1 MWFHHSKSEESMFDK
16 EPDAINEE
24 GTKWWID
31 HSSNHYA
38 HKPDSFGTTLEEIE
52 CFYIETKD
60 GFRTRLIVCN
70 DNVIYDNQALD
81 AIGYQ
86 IDFYKLLKRDAKG
99 VFPPPEQKKKKKAKK
114 DPFKRVI
121 RREAASR

>member
-1 MWFHHSKSEESMFDK
+1 MFDV

-31 HSSNHYA
+31 HSSNRYA
-38 HKPDSFGTTLEEIE
+38 HKPDSFGTTLEEIK

-70 DNVIYDNQALD
+70 DKVIYDNQALD
-81 AIGYQ
+81 AIGCQ
-86 IDFYKLLKRDAKG
+86 IDVYKLLKRDAKG
-99 VFPPPEQKKKKKAKK
+99 VFPPPESKKAKTSG
-114 DPFKRVI
+114 FKRVD
-121 RREAASR
+121 RPRKPRPSKGQ